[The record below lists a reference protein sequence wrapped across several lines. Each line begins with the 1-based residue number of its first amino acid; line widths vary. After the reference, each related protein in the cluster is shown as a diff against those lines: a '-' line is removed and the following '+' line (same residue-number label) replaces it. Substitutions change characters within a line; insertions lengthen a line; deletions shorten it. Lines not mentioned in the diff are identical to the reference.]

1 MARWER
7 IEAEEPEFAARA
19 REHFDAGVH
28 KTIATLRADG
38 SPRIS
43 GIEAS
48 FLAGDLWFGSMPGA
62 RKAADL
68 IRDPRFALHSAS
80 EDPPGW
86 SGDAKLSGRAIEI
99 GEGNERDRYL
109 AARAGDSE
117 PDPPGELRP
126 VQGGDL
132 RAGDRRAERRAHP
145 ARDRVLGRGQGPA
158 DPRPRVAAGLG

>member
-19 REHFDAGVH
+19 REHFDTGVH

-117 PDPPGELRP
+117 PDPPGSFNLF
-126 VQGGDL
+126 
-132 RAGDRRAERRAHP
+132 RAEISELVIVGLNDERTRLVIEFWVEGEGLRTL
-145 ARDRVLGRGQGPA
+145 ARE
-158 DPRPRVAAGLG
+158 

>member
-117 PDPPGELRP
+117 PDPPGSFNLF
-126 VQGGDL
+126 
-132 RAGDRRAERRAHP
+132 RAEISELVIVGLNDERTRLVIEFWVEGKGLRTL
-145 ARDRVLGRGQGPA
+145 ARE
-158 DPRPRVAAGLG
+158 

>member
-7 IEAEEPEFAARA
+7 IEAEEPEFAVRA
-19 REHFDAGVH
+19 RERFDAGVH

-68 IRDPRFALHSAS
+68 IRDPRFALHSSS

-117 PDPPGELRP
+117 PDPPGSF
-126 VQGGDL
+126 DL
-132 RAGDRRAERRAHP
+132 FRAEISELVIVGLNDERTRLVIEYWVEGKGLRTL
-145 ARDRVLGRGQGPA
+145 ARE
-158 DPRPRVAAGLG
+158 

>member
-1 MARWER
+1 MARWDR

-28 KTIATLRADG
+28 ETIATLRADG

-117 PDPPGELRP
+117 PDPPGSF
-126 VQGGDL
+126 DL
-132 RAGDRRAERRAHP
+132 FRAEISELVIVGLNDERTRL
-145 ARDRVLGRGQGPA
+145 VIEFWVEGRGLRTLA
-158 DPRPRVAAGLG
+158 RE

>member
-19 REHFDAGVH
+19 RGHFDAGVH

-117 PDPPGELRP
+117 PDPPGSF
-126 VQGGDL
+126 DL
-132 RAGDRRAERRAHP
+132 FRAEISELVIVGLNDERTRL
-145 ARDRVLGRGQGPA
+145 VIEFWVEGRGLRTLA
-158 DPRPRVAAGLG
+158 RE

>member
-19 REHFDAGVH
+19 RERFDAGVH

-48 FLAGDLWFGSMPGA
+48 FLAGDLWFGSMPAA

-86 SGDAKLSGRAIEI
+86 SGDAKLSGHAIEVGP
-99 GEGNERDRYL
+99 GEERDRYL

-117 PDPPGELRP
+117 PDPPGSF
-126 VQGGDL
+126 DL
-132 RAGDRRAERRAHP
+132 FRAEISELVIVGLNDERTRL
-145 ARDRVLGRGQGPA
+145 VIEFWVEGRGLRTLA
-158 DPRPRVAAGLG
+158 RE